1 MRLSLAVTDATLS
14 LTFAGDTLA
23 QKLAVPYDAAAT
35 AATARAIVAV
45 LARGNQART
54 LTGRNL
60 DDLRHHGETLWRTL
74 IPPEIQRQLERGDTL
89 TLELDEALVAVPWEL
104 MFDGT
109 HFLCRR
115 LSIGRQVATRQPR
128 RGDERRG
135 VGTPVRV
142 LVMAADPRGDL
153 PAVRAEGDAILAELE
168 RHPTVH
174 ARLSTA
180 PDRAFALRYF
190 KDYDVVHF
198 AGHAD
203 FVAAQPGDSGW
214 LLADGK
220 LTATELARLG
230 GGRPMPMIVFG
241 NACQSG
247 HTEAWSG
254 DSAGDSAADAAG
266 GNDRVFGLANALLTA
281 GVRHYIGTQWEVVD
295 GQSAQFAAALYRELA
310 DGKAIGAAVRHAR
323 AAVVATVGESALAW
337 ASYVLYGDPEAR
349 PLQRAEGRLKLS
361 IPSAARIA
369 ARASAPWKR
378 PALDEAHNL
387 RSPKAMAPLASGSVT
402 PGTPAAPRSTN
413 WIYTAIAGVAFGL
426 FGVGVV
432 WWRATKKPPMVSHPT
447 STGLAVLAISASA
460 NADDQQQARQ
470 LEWCLPS
477 EIERDRVVVVPP
489 EKLATLQAQ
498 TNGALDRIN
507 ARRIGLAV
515 GARWVVY
522 GNVAGGTANLFVS
535 AVVDDRTIHAD
546 SFPIAGDGRAQCT
559 RFAAETAAAL
569 AHEPEPTT
577 R

>member
-1 MRLSLAVTDATLS
+1 MRLSLAVADATLQV
-14 LTFAGDTLA
+14 TFAGDTLA
-23 QKLAVPYDAAAT
+23 HQVAVPYDAAAT

-45 LARGNQART
+45 LGRGNRART
-54 LTGRNL
+54 LTGQNL

-74 IPPEIQRQLERGDTL
+74 IPPAIQRELARGDTL

-104 MFDGT
+104 MFDGAQ
-109 HFLCRR
+109 FLCRR
-115 LSIGRQVATRQPR
+115 LSIGRQVTTRQPR
-128 RGDERRG
+128 RGDERRA
-135 VGTPVRV
+135 VGTPIRV
-142 LVMAADPRGDL
+142 LIMATDPRGDL
-153 PAVRAEGDAILAELE
+153 PAVRAEGDAIVAELE

-174 ARLSTA
+174 ARLATA

-203 FVAAQPGDSGW
+203 WVADKPGDSGW

-220 LTATELARLG
+220 LTADELAKLG

-247 HTEAWSG
+247 HTEAWTGPQSG
-254 DSAGDSAADAAG
+254 QTDQ
-266 GNDRVFGLANALLTA
+266 VFGLANALLTA

-310 DGKAIGAAVRHAR
+310 DGKAIGAAVRQAR
-323 AAVVATVGESALAW
+323 GAVVAIAGETALAW

-349 PLQRAEGRLKLS
+349 PLQRAEARIKLS

-378 PALDEAHNL
+378 PAMSGAWNL
-387 RSPKAMAPLASGSVT
+387 KPPKPMAPVQSSGTSVAT
-402 PGTPAAPRSTN
+402 RSSWVYAT
-413 WIYTAIAGVAFGL
+413 IAGVAFGL
-426 FGVGVV
+426 FAVGLV
-432 WWRATKKPPMVSHPT
+432 WWRVTKRPPMVEHPA
-447 STGLAVLAISASA
+447 STGVAVLAISASA
-460 NADDQQQARQ
+460 SAADQQQARQ
-470 LEWCLPS
+470 LEWCLPGEL
-477 EIERDRVVVVPP
+477 EIDRVTVVPP
-489 EKLATLQAQ
+489 EKLDTLEAQ
-498 TNGALDRIN
+498 TNGALDRLS

-522 GNVAGGTANLFVS
+522 GNVAAGTANLFVS
-535 AVVDDRTIHAD
+535 AVIDDRTVHAD
-546 SFPIAGDGRAQCT
+546 SFAVSGNGRPQCT

>member
-1 MRLSLAVTDATLS
+1 M
-14 LTFAGDTLA
+14 
-23 QKLAVPYDAAAT
+23 PYDAAAT

-45 LARGNQART
+45 LARSNQART

-104 MFDGT
+104 MFDGAQ
-109 HFLCRR
+109 FLCRR
-115 LSIGRQVATRQPR
+115 LSIGRHVATRQPR
-128 RGDERRG
+128 RGDERRT
-135 VGTPVRV
+135 VGTPARV

-153 PAVRAEGDAILAELE
+153 PEVRAEGDAILAELE

-174 ARLSTA
+174 ARLSNA

-203 FVAAQPGDSGW
+203 FVAAQPGASGW

-220 LTATELARLG
+220 LTADELAKLG

-247 HTEAWSG
+247 ATEAWNSDG
-254 DSAGDSAADAAG
+254 DGDNA
-266 GNDRVFGLANALLTA
+266 RVFGLANALLTA

-310 DGKAIGAAVRHAR
+310 DGKTIGAAVRHAR
-323 AAVVATVGESALAW
+323 GAVVAQAGEAALAW

-349 PLQRAEGRLKLS
+349 PLQRPDARIKLS

-378 PALDEAHNL
+378 PALSGARNL
-387 RSPKAMAPLASGSVT
+387 PLPKAMAPVASGNVT
-402 PGTPAAPRSTN
+402 NGAAPAGRAS
-413 WIYTAIAGVAFGL
+413 WVYAAVAGVALGL
-426 FGVGVV
+426 FGVAVV
-432 WWRATKKPPMVSHPT
+432 WWRVTKKPPMVDHPT
-447 STGLAVLAISASA
+447 SRGVAVLALSASA
-460 NADDQQQARQ
+460 SAEDQQQARQ
-470 LEWCLPS
+470 LEWCLPG
-477 EIERDRVVVVPP
+477 ELEHDRVPVVPP
-489 EKLATLQAQ
+489 ANLDTLQAQ
-498 TNGALDRIN
+498 TNGALDRLS

-522 GNVAGGTANLFVS
+522 GNVAGGTANVFVS
-535 AVVDDRTIHAD
+535 AVIDDRTVHAD
-546 SFPIAGDGRAQCT
+546 SFAVSGDGKSQCT
-559 RFAAETAAAL
+559 RFAAEAAAAL
-569 AHEPEPTT
+569 AKEPPP
-577 R
+577 